1 MSDIKRLL
9 NKKGW
14 TGREL
19 GQIELANMAYMFSQ
33 QIQGKAPTPL
43 VTQGEFRKMLNTLK
57 DPIQGGI
64 YNDYIKIHE
73 WLNITYNITS
83 GQEQQAQSNFKTL
96 LNHIT
101 VAQALEETYA
111 YIDKLPVIMTEKQY
125 KDYVEKRTEEIVNP
139 QDGGGCNL
147 FNMFIEA
154 LYCLVNQL
162 QTQPRK
168 ANPLKA
174 LKPKLEAQRVKD
186 PRILSRYNE
195 VMRHGYYTIDET
207 GQRSDSMTPEEWQRA
222 IETPELAQVL
232 ASHEEG
238 EVPPTVYERVSA
250 VARATFDGATE
261 EEIKAIEGKWQIACW
276 EGIGSLATEE
286 EIKAIKAIEG
296 KYNLVKAC
304 TFHLYEEPPEDLNR
318 WEILQ
323 TGDLGEYYRSLW
335 NNDPDGEG
343 LTEDNYIQATIAD
356 IEAFRKE
363 YPKVFEAVLKDM
375 RKYIGDAV
383 DTPIEEWA
391 NTVYSWADLY
401 KAHYYRF
408 NEEYVGDTQIFDG
421 NSRAIFNGIAILQ
434 QGTFNGH
441 TIDDNGYYKAPNVLG
456 GLTALAP
463 LSLEALFT
471 DDPDYASNAE
481 GVETA
486 RENLIDSYY
495 FMLGFNTAIDLIA
508 QYYSVPQL
516 EVFKFDTA
524 RMAAR
529 MGAFNT
535 LTAMLYKEIKERAY
549 EDKELQAKKLEV
561 LKDFFYPIGYEEL
574 VVPQENIDKTI
585 ELFKDGGAFGGAKI
599 TDLLC
604 RRYEEGVEHEQ

>member
-222 IETPELAQVL
+222 IETPELAQVIDLLHLLEFSEWQRAIETPELAQGL

-238 EVPPTVYERVSA
+238 EVPPTVFERVTA

-261 EEIKAIEGKWQIACW
+261 EE
-276 EGIGSLATEE
+276 
-286 EIKAIKAIEG
+286 IKAIEG

-335 NNDPDGEG
+335 NNDPDGEA

-524 RMAAR
+524 RMADR

-535 LTAMLYKEIKERAY
+535 LTAMLYKEIKERDY

-585 ELFKDGGAFGGAKI
+585 ELFKDGGAFEGAKI

>member
-73 WLNITYNITS
+73 WLNIAYNITS

-207 GQRSDSMTPEEWQRA
+207 GQRSDSMSPEEWQRA
-222 IETPELAQVL
+222 IEIPELAQGL

-261 EEIKAIEGKWQIACW
+261 EE
-276 EGIGSLATEE
+276 
-286 EIKAIKAIEG
+286 IKAIEG

-335 NNDPDGEG
+335 NTDPDGEK

-421 NSRAIFNGIAILQ
+421 NRRALFNGIAILQ

-441 TIDDNGYYKAPNVLG
+441 TIDDNGYYKAPNVLSE
-456 GLTALAP
+456 P
-463 LSLEALFT
+463 FSLGALFT
-471 DDPDYASNAE
+471 DYPDYASNAE
-481 GVETA
+481 EVETA

-524 RMAAR
+524 RMADR

-535 LTAMLYKEIKERAY
+535 LTAMLYKEIKERDY

-585 ELFKDGGAFGGAKI
+585 ELFKDGGAFEGAKI

>member
-1 MSDIKRLL
+1 MSDIKRIL

-33 QIQGKAPTPL
+33 QIQGKDPTPL

-73 WLNITYNITS
+73 WLSIAYNITS

-101 VAQALEETYA
+101 VAQALEKTYA
-111 YIDKLPVIMTEKQY
+111 YIDELPVIMTEKQY

-139 QDGGGCNL
+139 QDGGIGFNL

-154 LYCLVNQL
+154 LDSLVSQL
-162 QTQPRK
+162 QSNPRK

-186 PRILSRYNE
+186 PRILTRYNE
-195 VMRHGYYTIDET
+195 VMKRGYYTIDET
-207 GQRSDSMTPEEWQRA
+207 GQRSDSMTPEEWQKA
-222 IETPELAQVL
+222 IETPELAEGL
-232 ASHEEG
+232 ARNEEG
-238 EVPPTVYERVSA
+238 EILPTAFERITA
-250 VARATFDGATE
+250 VAMATFNGATE
-261 EEIKAIEGKWQIACW
+261 EEIKAIEGK
-276 EGIGSLATEE
+276 
-286 EIKAIKAIEG
+286 
-296 KYNLVKAC
+296 YRLVKAC

-323 TGDLGEYYRSLW
+323 TGDLFEYYRSLESK
-335 NNDPDGEG
+335 DPDGEE
-343 LTEDNYIQATIAD
+343 LTDENYTQAVTAD
-356 IEAFRKE
+356 IEAFKKE

-375 RKYIGDAV
+375 RKYLGGVV

-391 NTVYSWADLY
+391 NTVYSWAELY
-401 KAHYYRF
+401 KAHYYSF
-408 NEEYVGDTQIFDG
+408 NEEYVGDIQIFDG
-421 NSRAIFNGIAILQ
+421 QRRAIFNGIAILQ
-434 QGTFNGH
+434 QSTFNSH
-441 TIDDNGYYKAPNVLG
+441 TIDEKGYYKAPNVLQ
-456 GLTALAP
+456 GLTP
-463 LSLEALFT
+463 FSLGALFT
-471 DDPDYASNAE
+471 DYPDYASNAE
-481 GVETA
+481 EVETA

-508 QYYSVPQL
+508 QYYNVPQL

-524 RMAAR
+524 RMADR
-529 MGAFNT
+529 MKAFNT
-535 LTAMLYKEIKERAY
+535 LSAMLYKDIKERQY

-561 LKDFFYPIGYEEL
+561 LKDFFYPIDYEEL
-574 VVPQENIDKTI
+574 VIPQENIDKTI
-585 ELFKDGGAFGGAKI
+585 ELFKDGGAFEDAKI

-604 RRYEEGVEHEQ
+604 RRYEEGVEHE

>member
-33 QIQGKAPTPL
+33 QIQGKDPTPL

-73 WLNITYNITS
+73 WLSRAYNITS

-101 VAQALEETYA
+101 VADALEETYA
-111 YIDKLPVIMTEKQY
+111 YIAELPVIMTEKQY

-139 QDGGGCNL
+139 QDGGGYNL
-147 FNMFIEA
+147 FNMFIVA
-154 LYCLVNQL
+154 LECLVNQL

-222 IETPELAQVL
+222 IETPELAQGL

-238 EVPPTVYERVSA
+238 EVLPTVFERVTA

-261 EEIKAIEGKWQIACW
+261 EE
-276 EGIGSLATEE
+276 
-286 EIKAIKAIEG
+286 IKAIEG

-335 NNDPDGEG
+335 NNDPDGEE

-391 NTVYSWADLY
+391 NTVYSFADLY
-401 KAHYYRF
+401 KAHYYSF
-408 NEEYVGDTQIFDG
+408 NEEYVGDTRIFDG
-421 NSRAIFNGIAILQ
+421 NRRAIFNGIAILQ

-441 TIDDNGYYKAPNVLG
+441 TIDDNGYYKAPNVLS
-456 GLTALAP
+456 GLTP
-463 LSLEALFT
+463 LSLGALFT
-471 DDPDYASNAE
+471 DYPDYASNAE
-481 GVETA
+481 EVETA

-524 RMAAR
+524 RMADR

-535 LTAMLYKEIKERAY
+535 LTAMLYKEIKERDY

-585 ELFKDGGAFGGAKI
+585 ELFKDGGAFEDAKI

-604 RRYEEGVEHEQ
+604 RRYGRGGRA

>member
-33 QIQGKAPTPL
+33 QIQGKDPTPL

-73 WLNITYNITS
+73 WLSIAYNITS

-111 YIDKLPVIMTEKQY
+111 YIAKLPVIMTEKQY

-154 LYCLVNQL
+154 LYCLINQL

-222 IETPELAQVL
+222 IETPELAQGLV
-232 ASHEEG
+232 SHEEG
-238 EVPPTVYERVSA
+238 EVPPTVFERVTA

-261 EEIKAIEGKWQIACW
+261 EE
-276 EGIGSLATEE
+276 
-286 EIKAIKAIEG
+286 IKAIEG

-318 WEILQ
+318 WEILE

-335 NNDPDGEG
+335 NNDPDGEE

-421 NSRAIFNGIAILQ
+421 NRRAIFNGIAILQ

-456 GLTALAP
+456 GLTPLDP

-471 DDPDYASNAE
+471 DSPDYASNAE

-524 RMAAR
+524 RMADR

-535 LTAMLYKEIKERAY
+535 LTAMLYKEIKERDY

-585 ELFKDGGAFGGAKI
+585 ELFKDGGAFEHAKI

-604 RRYEEGVEHEQ
+604 KRWKRG

>member
-1 MSDIKRLL
+1 MRDIKKLL

-33 QIQGKAPTPL
+33 QIQGKDPSPL
-43 VTQGEFRKMLNTLK
+43 VTKGEFRKMLNSIR

-73 WLNITYNITS
+73 WLSVAYNITS

-101 VAQALEETYA
+101 VAQALEKTYD
-111 YIDKLPVIMTEKQY
+111 YIDELPIIMTEKQY

-139 QDGGGCNL
+139 RDGGIGFNL

-154 LYCLVNQL
+154 LDSLVSQL
-162 QTQPRK
+162 QRNPRK

-186 PRILSRYNE
+186 PRILTRYNE
-195 VMRHGYYTIDET
+195 VMMRGYYTIDET
-207 GQRSDSMTPEEWQRA
+207 GQRSDSMTPQEWQNA
-222 IETPELAQVL
+222 IETPELAEWL
-232 ASHEEG
+232 NYEAG
-238 EVPPTVYERVSA
+238 KVPPTACERVSSIA
-250 VARATFDGATE
+250 MAEFNGATE
-261 EEIKAIEGKWQIACW
+261 EEIKAIEGK
-276 EGIGSLATEE
+276 
-286 EIKAIKAIEG
+286 
-296 KYNLVKAC
+296 YRLVKAC

-323 TGDLGEYYRSLW
+323 TRDLYSYYRSLESK
-335 NNDPDGEG
+335 DPDGEE
-343 LTEDNYIQATIAD
+343 LTDENYTQAVTAD
-356 IEAFRKE
+356 IEAFKKE
-363 YPKVFEAVLKDM
+363 YPTVFEAVLNDM
-375 RKYIGDAV
+375 RKYLGDTV

-391 NTVYSWADLY
+391 NTVYSWAELY
-401 KAHYYRF
+401 KAHYYSF
-408 NEEYVGDTQIFDG
+408 NENYIGDIQIFDG
-421 NSRAIFNGIAILQ
+421 QRRAIFNGIAILQ
-434 QGTFNGH
+434 QSTFNTH
-441 TIDDNGYYKAPNVLG
+441 TIDKKGYYKAPNVLQE
-456 GLTALAP
+456 LTP
-463 LSLEALFT
+463 FSLEALFT
-471 DDPDYASNAE
+471 DYPDYASNAE
-481 GVETA
+481 EVETA

-508 QYYSVPQL
+508 QYYNVPQL

-524 RMAAR
+524 RMADR
-529 MGAFNT
+529 MKAFNT
-535 LTAMLYKEIKERAY
+535 MSAMLFKDIKERQY

-561 LKDFFYPIGYEEL
+561 LKDFFYPIGYEDL
-574 VVPQENIDKTI
+574 VIPQQNIDKTI
-585 ELFKDGGAFGGAKI
+585 ELFKDGGAFEDAKI

-604 RRYEEGVEHEQ
+604 RRYEEGQEYE

>member
-1 MSDIKRLL
+1 MRDIKKLL

-33 QIQGKAPTPL
+33 QIQGKDPSPL
-43 VTQGEFRKMLNTLK
+43 VTKGEFRKMLNSIK

-73 WLNITYNITS
+73 WLSVAYNITS

-101 VAQALEETYA
+101 VAQALEKTYD
-111 YIDKLPVIMTEKQY
+111 YIDELPIIMTEKQY

-139 QDGGGCNL
+139 RDGGIGFNL

-154 LYCLVNQL
+154 LDSLVSQL
-162 QTQPRK
+162 QRNPRK

-174 LKPKLEAQRVKD
+174 LKPKLEAQRVQD
-186 PRILSRYNE
+186 QRILTRYNE
-195 VMRHGYYTIDET
+195 VMMRGYYTIDET
-207 GQRSDSMTPEEWQRA
+207 GQRSDSMTPQEWQNA
-222 IETPELAQVL
+222 IETPELAEWL
-232 ASHEEG
+232 DYEEG
-238 EVPPTVYERVSA
+238 EVPPTACERVSSIA
-250 VARATFDGATE
+250 MAEFNGATE
-261 EEIKAIEGKWQIACW
+261 EEIKAIEGK
-276 EGIGSLATEE
+276 
-286 EIKAIKAIEG
+286 
-296 KYNLVKAC
+296 YRLVKAC

-323 TGDLGEYYRSLW
+323 TRDLYSYYRSLESK
-335 NNDPDGEG
+335 DPDGEE
-343 LTEDNYIQATIAD
+343 LTDENYTQAVTAD

-363 YPKVFEAVLKDM
+363 YPQVFEAVLNDM
-375 RKYIGDAV
+375 RKYLGDTV

-391 NTVYSWADLY
+391 NTVYSWAELY
-401 KAHYYRF
+401 KAHYYSF
-408 NEEYVGDTQIFDG
+408 NENYIGDIQIFDG
-421 NSRAIFNGIAILQ
+421 QRRAIFNGVAILQ
-434 QGTFNGH
+434 RSTFNSH
-441 TIDDNGYYKAPNVLG
+441 TIDKKGYYKAPNVLQE
-456 GLTALAP
+456 LTP
-463 LSLEALFT
+463 FSLEALFT
-471 DDPDYASNAE
+471 DYPDYASNAE
-481 GVETA
+481 EVETA

-495 FMLGFNTAIDLIA
+495 FMLGFNTAIDLIE
-508 QYYSVPQL
+508 QYYNVPQL

-524 RMAAR
+524 RMADR
-529 MGAFNT
+529 MKAFNT
-535 LTAMLYKEIKERAY
+535 MSAMLYKDIKERQY

-574 VVPQENIDKTI
+574 VIPQQNIDKTI
-585 ELFKDGGAFGGAKI
+585 ELFKDGGAFEDAKM

-604 RRYEEGVEHEQ
+604 RRYEERQEYE